1 MSGRDFDVQV
11 VHTPPDSSRG
21 QLMQKYVLARVMS
34 MEGINLALYDYDR
47 HNALYYFA
55 VSPDEDIYLR
65 YGGRDS
71 ESQDTYLDFDSLE
84 LALEQ
89 GLEKHQRFLAGTLN
103 ARAKPE
109 PSFPEDIP
117 GVSEFI
123 LARKRCVEC
132 HHLAHFQSMELER
145 TGELDKLRDMYRS
158 PDLKHL
164 GLFLDVPKGLVIG
177 ETNGAAAESGLQA
190 GDKVVSIESEPVL
203 TFGDLQYFL
212 DQVDREATQVSLGI
226 ERGGETK
233 LIDLQLPELWW
244 KTDLAH
250 RYWTVEPLVH
260 FDAEPLTE
268 DEKSEWELP
277 TSGFASRITNVPM
290 TAMLQSAHELEEG
303 DIVFSVNGVEVCE
316 ISNELALHIKL
327 NITSGD
333 TVTLGVIRDGE
344 RIELPLTTTRQE
356 FRKLD

>member
-21 QLMQKYVLARVMS
+21 QLMQQYVLARVMS

-55 VSPDEDIYLR
+55 VSPDEDIYFR

-71 ESQDTYLDFDSLE
+71 ESQDTYLDFESLE
-84 LALEQ
+84 LALRL
-89 GLEKHQRFLAGTLN
+89 GLEKHSQFLEGEWEG
-103 ARAKPE
+103 REKPK

-132 HHLAHFQSMELER
+132 HHLAHFASMELER
-145 TGELDKLRDMYRS
+145 TGQLDKIRDMYRS
-158 PDLKHL
+158 PDLKTL
-164 GLFLDVPKGLVIG
+164 GIFLDVPKGLVIG
-177 ETNGAAAESGLQA
+177 EATGAAAESGLRS
-190 GDKVVSIESEPVL
+190 GDKLLAIESEPVL

-212 DQVDREATQVSLGI
+212 DQVDRAAGEVSLEV
-226 ERGGETK
+226 EREGRNE
-233 LIDLQLPELWW
+233 LISLPLPKLWW

-260 FDAEPLTE
+260 FEATPLSE
-268 DEKSEWELP
+268 DEKSELDLP
-277 TSGFASRITNVPM
+277 VSGFASRITKVPM

-303 DIVFSVNGVEVCE
+303 DIVYTVNGVQTCEV
-316 ISNELALHIKL
+316 SDDLALHIKL
-327 NITSGD
+327 NTRSGE
-333 TVTLGVIRDGE
+333 TVSLGVIREGE
-344 RIELPLTTTRQE
+344 RIELPLTT
-356 FRKLD
+356 